1 MTYAEEEKRKDN
13 KKMRQNLHHFAKGLG
28 LELIVGMLLSCL
40 ADPKTSL
47 FQWCVHRKGRQSGG
61 DCATQPSRNSGPVA
75 NAHVKKAL
83 KESGR
88 KRVYC
93 IMVSRTALN
102 DSRMRRHL
110 EEAPGKL
117 DEEVHER
124 AKFLVFGICEVRYI
138 GYRLHKFYCQRGPTN
153 VRPVTGDVL
162 SALLDSLLAHNHV
175 EDYRKQA
182 VHARLHWADFR
193 EITQGIHQGQAD
205 RETYPG
211 YKAEDGQATGSA
223 ETTPDTTGT
232 NLCRFLDYRVTSTI
246 KDGVELFFT
255 FNYIRTVLVN
265 VCHRDNHSLPC
276 TFVFYHNNFSKYIV
290 LE

>member
-1 MTYAEEEKRKDN
+1 MTHAEEEKRKAN

-28 LELIVGMLLSCL
+28 LELIVGLLLSCL

-61 DCATQPSRNSGPVA
+61 DCATRPSRNSGPVA

-93 IMVSRTALN
+93 IMVSRAALN
-102 DSRMRRHL
+102 DSRMRRQL

-124 AKFLVFGICEVRYI
+124 AKFLVFGICEMRYI
-138 GYRLHKFYCQRGPTN
+138 GYRLHKFYCRGPTN

-162 SALLDSLLAHNHV
+162 SALLDSLLAHITLKIT
-175 EDYRKQA
+175 ESKP
-182 VHARLHWADFR
+182 F
-193 EITQGIHQGQAD
+193 TQGCTGLTFAKLLKEYTKGKQVERHTRDIRRRMGRPRVRLRQHPA
-205 RETYPG
+205 RPALTYV
-211 YKAEDGQATGSA
+211 DSLITG
-223 ETTPDTTGT
+223 
-232 NLCRFLDYRVTSTI
+232 
-246 KDGVELFFT
+246 
-255 FNYIRTVLVN
+255 
-265 VCHRDNHSLPC
+265 
-276 TFVFYHNNFSKYIV
+276 
-290 LE
+290 